1 MNLIL
6 TKPLD
11 QTINVLIYRK
21 EKVQDPV
28 KQHPMDP
35 IREIYWKKLCFSTD
49 CKSNKRQRDMEQ
61 GNLRDKRQN
70 NQVEYID
77 IIWILIQIYYKKC
90 THAFMRQL

>member
-1 MNLIL
+1 
-6 TKPLD
+6 
-11 QTINVLIYRK
+11 
-21 EKVQDPV
+21 
-28 KQHPMDP
+28 
-35 IREIYWKKLCFSTD
+35 
-49 CKSNKRQRDMEQ
+49 MEQ